1 MSTTRCKIPIGS
13 FYGHIVILPGECYS
27 ETNEAQGLSDNSI
40 QVRSVDLV
48 MNVLFVYHH
57 VRGTANVTSNVVMVM
72 QFIGGVQL
80 GRRYIIPL
88 N

>member
-27 ETNEAQGLSDNSI
+27 ETSEAQGLSDSNI

-57 VRGTANVTSNVVMVM
+57 VRGTANVSSIAVVVMH
-72 QFIGGVQL
+72 FTGGSRWKAVQ
-80 GRRYIIPL
+80 
-88 N
+88 

>member
-13 FYGHIVILPGECYS
+13 FYGHIVILPGEYYS
-27 ETNEAQGLSDNSI
+27 ETSEAQGLSDSNV
-40 QVRSVDLV
+40 QVRSVDLL
-48 MNVLFVYHH
+48 MNVLFVHH
-57 VRGTANVTSNVVMVM
+57 CVRGTANVTSIAVVVV

-80 GRRYIIPL
+80 GRQCSSPL

>member
-27 ETNEAQGLSDNSI
+27 ETSEAHGLSDSNI

-57 VRGTANVTSNVVMVM
+57 VRGTANGTSIAVVVM
-72 QFIGGVQL
+72 QFIGRVQL
-80 GRRYIIPL
+80 GRWCSSPL

>member
-13 FYGHIVILPGECYS
+13 FYGHIVILPGECYAETS
-27 ETNEAQGLSDNSI
+27 EVQGLSESNI

-48 MNVLFVYHH
+48 MNVLYVCHH
-57 VRGTANVTSNVVMVM
+57 GKGTANVTGIVVVVM
-72 QFIGGVQL
+72 QFICGVQL
-80 GRRYIIPL
+80 GSGCSSPL

>member
-27 ETNEAQGLSDNSI
+27 ETSEAQGLSDSNI

-48 MNVLFVYHH
+48 MNLLFVYHY
-57 VRGTANVTSNVVMVM
+57 VRGTADMTSIAVVVV

-80 GRRYIIPL
+80 GRWCSSPL

>member
-27 ETNEAQGLSDNSI
+27 ETSEAQGLSDNSI

-48 MNVLFVYHH
+48 MKVLFVYHH
-57 VRGTANVTSNVVMVM
+57 VRGTANATSTAEMVM

-80 GRRYIIPL
+80 GRRCSSLL